1 MEISSRLW
9 HFIISFGCAFIF
21 WLILMFVADSLPEIG
36 FKRILIIFGG
46 TSNGYIQMLTIAAFL
61 FGMLDLGAKSRLIT
75 REREGF
81 YLNLLPVGDQA
92 QLSPKDVSEIR
103 SGVAQIEQRGFRYLI
118 ADFIKKTCNQYR
130 NDESIGETLHVIG
143 AQISNSKAEA
153 ESRLEVTRYVISAIS
168 ALGFIGTVMGL
179 ADSIGL
185 AHLASDPEKIK
196 MITGSL
202 YVAFDTTLVALLL
215 SLVLTYRYHV
225 YLEMLDSF
233 YSQSEA
239 YIIENLVSRIKKDA

>member
-1 MEISSRLW
+1 LCRHSSFRSTSRSQRSSCACSIKY
-9 HFIISFGCAFIF
+9 FQSVGVEGCDG
-21 WLILMFVADSLPEIG
+21 LI
-36 FKRILIIFGG
+36 
-46 TSNGYIQMLTIAAFL
+46 
-61 FGMLDLGAKSRLIT
+61 
-75 REREGF
+75 
-81 YLNLLPVGDQA
+81 
-92 QLSPKDVSEIR
+92 
-103 SGVAQIEQRGFRYLI
+103 I
-118 ADFIKKTCNQYR
+118 ADFIKKACNQYR